1 MNNPNFLRD
10 NLEMNNL
17 VESVRYGLKTLLTTN
32 EENLLNQEL
41 LNSLL
46 QVERER
52 EKKFISSMCGFNFY
66 RIYQNKIRLMQKIFI
81 L

>member
-46 QVERER
+46 QVEK
-52 EKKFISSMCGFNFY
+52 EKKFLSSICGFNFC

>member
-46 QVERER
+46 QVEK
-52 EKKFISSMCGFNFY
+52 EKKFLSSMCGFNLY